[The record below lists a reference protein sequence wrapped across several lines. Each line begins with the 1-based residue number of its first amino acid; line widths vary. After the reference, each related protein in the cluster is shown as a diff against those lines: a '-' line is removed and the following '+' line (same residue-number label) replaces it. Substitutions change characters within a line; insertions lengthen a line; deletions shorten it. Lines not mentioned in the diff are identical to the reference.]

1 MNQHFG
7 EIISLIVAVSWT
19 LTALSFEYASKK
31 VGSLSLNIIRLG
43 PPGCGSPSP
52 ASSDTSSETS
62 AYSTPMW
69 SSAPG
74 SASCS

>member
-31 VGSLSLNIIRLG
+31 VGSLSLNIIRLI
-43 PPGCGSPSP
+43 
-52 ASSDTSSETS
+52 
-62 AYSTPMW
+62 MW
-69 SSAPG
+69 PW
-74 SASCS
+74 

>member
-1 MNQHFG
+1 MSQHFG

-31 VGSLSLNIIRLG
+31 VGSLSLNIIRLIMAMVMLG
-43 PPGCGSPSP
+43 IFLL
-52 ASSDTSSETS
+52 AVT
-62 AYSTPMW
+62 
-69 SSAPG
+69 G

>member
-31 VGSLSLNIIRLG
+31 VGSVGNVSLYDPCFQCVFRIYRKQTHLSQRQ
-43 PPGCGSPSP
+43 SVEHPSHTFL
-52 ASSDTSSETS
+52 SRH
-62 AYSTPMW
+62 
-69 SSAPG
+69 G
-74 SASCS
+74 G